1 MQSEIKLQA
10 ECFQWHWN
18 IHIHE
23 RGLLCYNLNNSANK
37 IQGNQNKALGLI
49 KGRSDMVLYRESG
62 VIMLEFK
69 TESGVQ
75 STAQKAWQELVEKN
89 GFEYKIIRS
98 FEEFIK
104 IF

>member
-49 KGRSDMVLYRESG
+49 AGRADMVLYRESG

-75 STAQKAWQELVEKN
+75 STAQKEWQELVEKN
-89 GFEYKIIRS
+89 GFEYKIIRT

>member
-18 IHIHE
+18 TYQHE